1 MHPLSRSG
9 AVGSALRSGRRGRVF
24 ESRLLDKIAAQRLL
38 FLLEDKG
45 ASNTRVLISL
55 SSNDYCWS
63 QFPSHVFST
72 KRQPNGCLFCLKTK
86 GASNTRGLY
95 PSHSRW
101 SFLREASSTMTAVMA
116 ERVSLIG
123 IAHQMPSMGSVNA
136 SGNQRASGIR

>member
-55 SSNDYCWS
+55 SSNDYCCS
-63 QFPSHVFST
+63 QFPSHIFS
-72 KRQPNGCLFCLKTK
+72 TK

-101 SFLREASSTMTAVMA
+101 IFLREASSTMTAVMA

-123 IAHQMPSMGSVNA
+123 IAHQMPSMGFVNA
-136 SGNQRASGIR
+136 SGNQSAKGMR

>member
-45 ASNTRVLISL
+45 ASNTR
-55 SSNDYCWS
+55 
-63 QFPSHVFST
+63 
-72 KRQPNGCLFCLKTK
+72 
-86 GASNTRGLY
+86 GLY
-95 PSHSRW
+95 PLHSRW
-101 SFLREASSTMTAVMA
+101 IFLREASSTMTAVMA

-123 IAHQMPSMGSVNA
+123 IAHQMPSMGFVNA
-136 SGNQRASGIR
+136 SGNQSAKGMR